1 MGETEVFLM
10 VTVPLHPQIVHL
22 PLALSVLLP
31 LIALVVMVCIRKQKF
46 SSHVWILV
54 AGLQVLTTASGYLAM
69 ETGEDEEKL
78 VEKVVGKKNLH
89 EHEERAEM
97 FVASS
102 VAASVLAIAT
112 LLIKP
117 ALQFYLMITALL
129 LMLGQTGLAWRTGA
143 SGGELVYLHQAS
155 SAYQVSTPVE
165 TNVEDATDDHDYAAD
180 EANEDDEERE
190 HDE

>member
-1 MGETEVFLM
+1 M

-31 LIALVVMVCIRKQKF
+31 FITLVVMVCIRKQKF

-69 ETGEDEEKL
+69 ETGEDEEKV

-180 EANEDDEERE
+180 EANEEDEERE

>member
-1 MGETEVFLM
+1 
-10 VTVPLHPQIVHL
+10 
-22 PLALSVLLP
+22 
-31 LIALVVMVCIRKQKF
+31 
-46 SSHVWILV
+46 VWILV
-54 AGLQVLTTASGYLAM
+54 AGLQVLTTATGYLAM
-69 ETGEDEEKL
+69 ETGEDEEKV

-89 EHEERAEM
+89 DHEERAEM

-117 ALQFYLMITALL
+117 ALQFYLMIPTLL

-143 SGGELVYLHQAS
+143 SGGELVYVHQAA
-155 SAYQVSTPVE
+155 SAYQVSAPVE
-165 TNVEDATDDHDYAAD
+165 APAEDAVDDHDYAAD